1 MLIFVYNKCIRLDTF
16 GINGFRI
23 FHICKTGNCPIA
35 SENMQQVKDFLN
47 FIDVIVGT
55 FWSLT
60 VMDLYPLI
68 FSGQITISA
77 VSNISTFVNLLL
89 AIAGLI
95 YLVFR
100 IIHFVRMSRL
110 HIEYKKQEIL
120 EKQNANFYKKWRE
133 EFLEPKVNENK

>member
-1 MLIFVYNKCIRLDTF
+1 
-16 GINGFRI
+16 
-23 FHICKTGNCPIA
+23 
-35 SENMQQVKDFLN
+35 MQQVKDFLN

-100 IIHFVRMSRL
+100 IIHFVKMSRL

-120 EKQNANFYKKWRE
+120 EKQNANFYKKWNK
-133 EFLEPKVNENK
+133 EFLEAKENEVTGKI